1 MASFAA
7 DFETISKI
15 LSDVHPKEVWGDA
28 TESNFRRMLLVA
40 RDAAPENEDVF
51 RLLLQHTLPDQDV
64 PDVTIDDVILS
75 ATKFTSTV
83 RRVCRVKAATGGPG
97 TGFLVGPDLVMTAA
111 HVLRKTDGAFF
122 DPTTVK
128 VVFDYL
134 IWKDDKLATL
144 ITRGLASDWH
154 FASSLAPQDD
164 SVLPAEDQLDYVI
177 IRIDAALG
185 SASLPSFSKTRGWFD
200 GSTAPAG
207 QPAVD
212 EEISI
217 LQHADGEVLKSSTGK
232 VKRLVVNSTRA
243 LYATSTH
250 NSSSGSPVVDSAQ
263 KLVAIHVW
271 NDRFDDEEVLNEGVS
286 FAAIHADLAAHGKQ
300 LVAPF

>member
-7 DFETISKI
+7 DFEKISSI
-15 LSDVHPKEVWGDA
+15 LTDIHPDAVWGEP

-64 PDVTIDDVILS
+64 PGVTIDDVVLS
-75 ATKFTSTV
+75 STRFTSTV
-83 RRVCRVKAATGGPG
+83 RKVCRVKAATGGPA

-122 DPTTVK
+122 DPTVVK
-128 VVFDYL
+128 VDFDYL

-144 ITRGLASDWH
+144 ITRGLASDWL
-154 FASSLAPQDD
+154 FASSLAPLDD

-177 IRIDAALG
+177 IRIDTSLG
-185 SASLPSFSKTRGWFD
+185 SASLPSFSTTRGWFD
-200 GSTAPAG
+200 GSTAPVGHPAAG
-207 QPAVD
+207 D
-212 EEISI
+212 EISI

-232 VKRLVVNSTRA
+232 VKRLVLNSTRA

-250 NSSSGSPVVDSAQ
+250 NSSSGSPVIDTAQ
-263 KLVAIHVW
+263 KLVALHVW
-271 NDRFDDEEVLNEGVS
+271 NDRFDDGEVLNEGVS
-286 FAAIHADLAAHGKQ
+286 FAAIHADLTAQGKQ
-300 LVAPF
+300 LPAPV